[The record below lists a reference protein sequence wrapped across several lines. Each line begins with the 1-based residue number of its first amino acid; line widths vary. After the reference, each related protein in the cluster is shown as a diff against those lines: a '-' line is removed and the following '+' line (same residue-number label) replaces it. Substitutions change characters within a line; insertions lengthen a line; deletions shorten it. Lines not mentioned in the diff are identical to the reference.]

1 MYSIFYF
8 KMLIIL
14 FINLYL
20 IIIQNTQELKILNL

>member
-20 IIIQNTQELKILNL
+20 TIIQNTQELKLLNL